1 MEPFGRLETLVP
13 RIRMQGSN
21 GDLSLRR
28 YPQLSPVLSERLGD
42 EKWAICSGPQGPFE
56 WVVWHQVTGEHLRRI
71 GSRCRR
77 TGGRR
82 ARDSRPV
89 REAWNKRMLGF
100 QGPAQPSPAFGRCPQ
115 RRSRHMR
122 CRECSRLQGRPYKR
136 SHLVAFIS
144 LKSGHSGG
152 LLERLFVGQKFG
164 SPRHKLALLYP

>member
-13 RIRMQGSN
+13 RIGMQGSN

-115 RRSRHMR
+115 RWSATCGAGSAHGFKDGHTSEAIWWRSF
-122 CRECSRLQGRPYKR
+122 RLRADIRVDY
-136 SHLVAFIS
+136 
-144 LKSGHSGG
+144 
-152 LLERLFVGQKFG
+152 
-164 SPRHKLALLYP
+164 